1 MDNSIIFIF
10 FAFTFLMIVI
20 SLIYFKKSQDY
31 NIKFFLTNYKKDSQ
45 DKLELLTTFDLI
57 KELKKRQNPPV
68 FIGWIDKDE
77 NNKVNYFI
85 FKKNLEKKTSLIIL
99 QRMIEDIKKYS

>member
-10 FAFTFLMIVI
+10 FAFTFIMILI
-20 SLIYFKKSQDY
+20 SLIYFKKNQDY
-31 NIKFFLTNYKKDSQ
+31 NIKNFLTNYAKDSR

-57 KELKKRQNPPV
+57 KELQKRQNPPV

>member
-1 MDNSIIFIF
+1 MDNSIIFTLFALIF
-10 FAFTFLMIVI
+10 I
-20 SLIYFKKSQDY
+20 SIISIFIYLKRNQDY
-31 NIKFFLTNYKKDSQ
+31 NIKVFLKDYRKSL
-45 DKLELLTTFDLI
+45 DGKLELLTTFDLI
-57 KELKKRQNPPV
+57 KELKKRQNPPI

-77 NNKVNYFI
+77 NNRINYFI

>member
-1 MDNSIIFIF
+1 MDNSITLTLFILNFIF
-10 FAFTFLMIVI
+10 SVGFF
-20 SLIYFKKSQDY
+20 IYFKKNQDFIIKDYFNSQ
-31 NIKFFLTNYKKDSQ
+31 KKDAETN
-45 DKLELLTTFDLI
+45 LELLTTFDLI

-68 FIGWIDKDE
+68 FIGWINKDE
-77 NNKVNYFI
+77 NDKINYFI